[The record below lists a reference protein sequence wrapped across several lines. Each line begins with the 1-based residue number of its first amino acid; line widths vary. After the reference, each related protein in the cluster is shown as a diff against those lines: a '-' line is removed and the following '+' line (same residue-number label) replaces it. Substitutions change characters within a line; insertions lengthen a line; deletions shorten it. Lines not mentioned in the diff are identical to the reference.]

1 MAEELPIDERID
13 NVRQLMQHPGWREID
28 AMMRSALEA
37 GMRLLPQLVR
47 ERQTD
52 QAEKLAARLDFIERF
67 VSQPVLLIQ
76 SLTQMKEAE
85 NVGSTRSD
93 PGTAGY

>member
-37 GMRLLPQLVR
+37 GMRMLPQLVR

-85 NVGSTRSD
+85 DVGSAGSE